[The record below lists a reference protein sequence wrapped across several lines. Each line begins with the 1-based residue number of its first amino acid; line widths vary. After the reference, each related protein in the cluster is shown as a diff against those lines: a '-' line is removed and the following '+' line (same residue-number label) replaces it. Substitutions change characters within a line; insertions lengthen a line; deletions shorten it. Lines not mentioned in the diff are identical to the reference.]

1 MQQVRHATHWQT
13 SSCCFHERQRPI
25 AAHLFRPS
33 PKSVWPA
40 QLLERLSTLWAR
52 TLTHVRERRAAS
64 ELHRLNDHLLRDI
77 GLDPVCVRSG
87 GGRAVSNSLRLR

>member
-1 MQQVRHATHWQT
+1 MQQVRFATHWQT
-13 SSCCFHERQRPI
+13 SSCGFHERQHAI
-25 AAHLFRPS
+25 AAHLFGPS

-64 ELHRLNDHLLRDI
+64 ELHMSTPERRCI
-77 GLDPVCVRSG
+77 GRPE
-87 GGRAVSNSLRLR
+87 